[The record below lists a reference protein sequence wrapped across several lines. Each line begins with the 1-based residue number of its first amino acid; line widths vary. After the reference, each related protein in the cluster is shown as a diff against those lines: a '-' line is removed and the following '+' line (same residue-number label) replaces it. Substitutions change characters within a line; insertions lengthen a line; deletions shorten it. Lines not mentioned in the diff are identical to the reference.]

1 MFEFQHKSNQR
12 NIFIFML
19 YHQQEALFLAPD
31 IIIIITITFVVGDIL
46 KLEGKAR
53 KGLLCC
59 SNGL

>member
-1 MFEFQHKSNQR
+1 
-12 NIFIFML
+12 ML

>member
-1 MFEFQHKSNQR
+1 
-12 NIFIFML
+12 ML

-31 IIIIITITFVVGDIL
+31 IIIITITFVVGDIL